1 MSTTH
6 NLDGHNVL
14 TLTEAVNNVELEVGE
29 GGEGDVDQVQHGL
42 QPPAVLAQHGDAL
55 PVLRHVLPHVPLHC
69 GRVWQDA

>member
-6 NLDGHNVL
+6 CDDHIVL

-42 QPPAVLAQHGDAL
+42 QPPHILAQHRDAL
-55 PVLRHVLPHVPLHC
+55 PVIRHVLPDVFLHR
-69 GRVWQDA
+69 GWV

>member
-6 NLDGHNVL
+6 RNDHIVL

-29 GGEGDVDQVQHGL
+29 GGEGDVDQLQHGL

-55 PVLRHVLPHVPLHC
+55 PVLGHVLPDVVLHR
-69 GRVWQDA
+69 GRV